1 MKSNRLFAVTIMLF
15 SLITTKAQLTDNQSK
30 QNNILAIAQNIEWFG
45 QSAIKIVANNKVIY
59 IDPYNLPADDKAD
72 IILIT
77 HAHGDHLSVADI
89 KKINNPKTVIY
100 APADCCKKLNDGGF
114 NNCKPIAPNSNI
126 EIVGIQILA
135 VAAYNTNKDYHPKTN
150 NWVGYVLTIN
160 DVKIYHPGDTQRI
173 PEMKEINCDIAFMPL
188 GQTYTM
194 TNVEEAVN
202 AILDTKAKI
211 AIPFHYGMYEGSNND
226 ALMFK
231 KLLEGKV
238 KVVLKE
244 YKQ

>member
-1 MKSNRLFAVTIMLF
+1 MKKNYLFTIALMLF
-15 SLITTKAQLTDNQSK
+15 SLITTKAQSVDNETNLLT
-30 QNNILAIAQNIEWFG
+30 IAQNIQWFG

-59 IDPYNLPADDKAD
+59 IDPYKLSTDDNAD

-77 HAHGDHLSVADI
+77 HAYGDHLSVADI
-89 KKINNPKTVIY
+89 KKINNAKTIIY
-100 APADCCKKLNDGGF
+100 APANCCQKLIDGGF

-126 EIVGIQILA
+126 EIDGIQILA
-135 VAAYNTNKDYHPKTN
+135 VAAYNTNKDYHPKAN

-211 AIPFHYGMYEGSNND
+211 AIPFHYGMYEGTNND
-226 ALMFK
+226 AIKFK
-231 KLLEGKV
+231 ELLEGKV

-244 YKQ
+244 YK